1 MSFWTL
7 WLSVVLFLLLVG
19 FREGSEIIAAV
30 IERFRK

>member
-7 WLSVVLFLLLVG
+7 WLGVVLFLFLVG
-19 FREGSEIIAAV
+19 FREGAEIIAAV